1 MNENERDA
9 GHTRIAIIGAG
20 PIGLEA
26 ALAAIDAGIDFRLYE
41 VAPHPAGNVRRW
53 GHVRLFTPWSMN
65 VSERMARHLEA
76 AGETVPDGDECP
88 TGDALAERL
97 LDRLAALPEVAPRL
111 ETGAR
116 VVGIG
121 RRGLL
126 KHEEIG
132 SAERAARPFRLVVRG
147 SDGRE
152 RVENADLVIDCTGT
166 YAVANALGDGGI
178 PAPGETALADRIL
191 RHIPDPRA
199 EPSIWAGKRL
209 LVVGGGHSA
218 QTAVCDL
225 AELAAEHPG
234 TEIFWALRGETS
246 DWAFDPDDPLPER
259 SALTERA
266 AAIAGG
272 ASEAVRTIEGA
283 VVESLRPEGEGPGG
297 EGPDGE
303 GVVVELRLADNSTEE
318 LAVDLVVALTG
329 YVGDPGLYRQLQFH
343 ECYATSGPMNLAA
356 QLVGGSAD
364 CLAQESHGA
373 ESLVSPEP
381 GFFVLGI
388 KSYGRSPG
396 FLMRVGYTQVDE
408 VFSLLT

>member
-1 MNENERDA
+1 MRGNGSDTGPSRL
-9 GHTRIAIIGAG
+9 AIIGAG

-26 ALAAIDAGIDFRLYE
+26 ALAAVDAGLDFRLYE
-41 VAPHPAGNVRRW
+41 VAPHAAGNVRRW

-76 AGETVPDGDECP
+76 AGEPVPAGDECP

-97 LDRLAALPEVAPRL
+97 LDRLAALPEVASRI
-111 ETGAR
+111 ETGTR
-116 VVGIG
+116 VVAIG
-121 RRGLL
+121 RQGLL

-152 RVENADLVIDCTGT
+152 RVEHADVVIDCTGT
-166 YAVANALGDGGI
+166 YGVSNALGDGGI

-191 RHIPDPRA
+191 RHIPDPGA
-199 EPSIWAGKRL
+199 ETGSWAGKRL

-225 AELAAEHPG
+225 AGLATEHPG
-234 TEIFWALRGETS
+234 TEIFWALRGDTS
-246 DWAFDPDDPLPER
+246 DWAIDPDDPLPER
-259 SALTERA
+259 SALTRRA
-266 AAIAGG
+266 AEMAGG
-272 ASEAVRTIEGA
+272 PSAVVRTIQGA
-283 VVESLRPEGEGPGG
+283 VVDGLRP
-297 EGPDGE
+297 DGD
-303 GVVVELRLADNSTEE
+303 GLVVTLRRTDGATEE
-318 LAVDLVVALTG
+318 LAVDLVLALTG
-329 YVGDPGLYRQLQFH
+329 YVGDAGLYRQLQFH

-373 ESLVSPEP
+373 DSLVSPEP
-381 GFFVLGI
+381 DFFVLGI

-408 VFSLLT
+408 VFSLLA